1 LFCVPWPHESERGRA
16 GTYEIEAEQEGTM
29 KTRITIRGQQY
40 TVRSDEQDIDL
51 HEIASYVDAKM
62 AEVAGRTTTFDNYTV
77 AMLAAL
83 NIASDFERF
92 RIQVDRELAELDRD
106 LASAS
111 LVMES
116 ALPMG
121 EDEGES

>member
-1 LFCVPWPHESERGRA
+1 
-16 GTYEIEAEQEGTM
+16 M